1 MKLSL
6 LFFSIFFTLNLKAQK
21 VALLSSDFKQPIIY
35 TDSVTVEQISSG
47 YFAVSTN
54 NFDTLYANLKYLK
67 EILEVRQRAKM
78 QSFELRA
85 GTTIIYIERIP
96 AAYGDLFSIIAKT
109 KTGEIISILNL
120 NNLKKSSNKNA
131 DKIQNLMEYI
141 STNKSLFKSPYE
153 IKPKMY
159 NIVVITE

>member
-6 LFFSIFFTLNLKAQK
+6 LLFSIFFTLNLKAQK

-85 GTTIIYIERIP
+85 GTTII
-96 AAYGDLFSIIAKT
+96 
-109 KTGEIISILNL
+109 
-120 NNLKKSSNKNA
+120 
-131 DKIQNLMEYI
+131 
-141 STNKSLFKSPYE
+141 
-153 IKPKMY
+153 
-159 NIVVITE
+159 